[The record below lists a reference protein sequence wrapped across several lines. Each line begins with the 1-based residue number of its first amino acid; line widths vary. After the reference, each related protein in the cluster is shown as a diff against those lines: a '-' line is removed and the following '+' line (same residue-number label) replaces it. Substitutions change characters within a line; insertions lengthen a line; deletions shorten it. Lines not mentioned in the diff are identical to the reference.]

1 MKEEWIE
8 IQHEKYKPNSIVAVS
23 NTGKVKHY
31 DGTIT
36 ETSLRMSTIR
46 YEGKLIR
53 IHRLIAMLFIPKTEE
68 DIKLGR
74 NTVDHIT
81 HNPID
86 MNVND
91 VRNLRWC
98 TIKENNNFDEAVSNK
113 NCTKRNEKTCN
124 KLKNRKFTDEW
135 RRKISESR
143 KGKSP
148 WNKGMKGTDYMQHFK
163 NGINNQYNLSV
174 QEN

>member
-1 MKEEWIE
+1 MKEEWIN
-8 IQHEKYKPNSIVAVS
+8 IQHKKYKPNSIVAVS

-36 ETSLRMSTIR
+36 ETTLRMSTIR
-46 YEGKLIR
+46 YEGKLFR

-81 HNPID
+81 HNPIG

-98 TIKENNNFDEAVSNK
+98 TIKENNGFDEAIRNK
-113 NCTKRNEKTCN
+113 NGKKRTEETCI
-124 KLKNRKFTDEW
+124 KLSKRKFTDDW

-143 KGKSP
+143 KGKAP
-148 WNKGMKGTDYMQHFK
+148 WNKGMKGTDYIQHFK